1 MIRKVPGLVSGP
13 AGVTLATSPKTSQ
26 NYVFQGLVPMP
37 ITSAVPL
44 AFQGT
49 DRPVGALAKDYPDGH
64 VVRPHSHRRAQLMY
78 ASAGILEVRTD
89 ASFWVIPPQRALWI
103 PRDVTHEVR
112 MRGKVEMR
120 TIYVDVDRC
129 GFRAPEAP
137 VLIRVSALLRELI
150 LRAMTLGENW
160 SPDGRDG
167 LVMALLLEEI
177 EWKSDSPLHLQVPRD
192 ARLRKIF
199 DTYLSMPANPRS
211 LQDWAVE
218 VGASSRTLERR
229 FMTEFGLP
237 FREWR
242 QHMRL
247 LGALPLLG
255 AGRPI
260 TQVALEVGYET
271 PSAFSTMFRRFMG
284 VTPSDYLTRVRDP
297 D

>member
-1 MIRKVPGLVSGP
+1 
-13 AGVTLATSPKTSQ
+13 
-26 NYVFQGLVPMP
+26 MP

-44 AFQGT
+44 EFQGH
-49 DRPVGALAKDYPDGH
+49 DRPVCALAKDYPDGF
-64 VVRPHSHRRAQLMY
+64 VVRAHTHQRAQLMY

-89 ASFWVIPPQRALWI
+89 TSFWVIPPQRALWI
-103 PRDVTHEVR
+103 PGEVAHEVR
-112 MRGKVEMR
+112 MRGRVEMR
-120 TIYVDVDRC
+120 TIYVDVVRS
-129 GFRAPEAP
+129 GISAPDMP
-137 VLIRVSALLRELI
+137 VVIRVSALLRELI
-150 LRAMTLGENW
+150 LRAMTLPEDW
-160 SPDGRDG
+160 SPDGRDA
-167 LVMALLLEEI
+167 LVMALLLAEV

-199 DTYLSMPANPRS
+199 DIYLSTPADTRS

-229 FMTEFGLP
+229 FMTEFGVP

-242 QHMRL
+242 QQMRL

-260 TQVALEVGYET
+260 TQVALEVGYDT

-284 VTPSDYLTRVRDP
+284 VTPSEYLTRARGLA
-297 D
+297 

>member
-1 MIRKVPGLVSGP
+1 
-13 AGVTLATSPKTSQ
+13 
-26 NYVFQGLVPMP
+26 MP
-37 ITSAVPL
+37 ITSTVALEFHGP
-44 AFQGT
+44 

-64 VVRPHSHRRAQLMY
+64 VIHPHSHRRAQLMY

-89 ASFWVIPPQRALWI
+89 TSFWVIPPQRALWI
-103 PRDVTHEVR
+103 PGEVTHEVR
-112 MRGKVEMR
+112 MRGNVEMR
-120 TIYVDVDRC
+120 TIYVDVARC
-129 GFRAPEAP
+129 GMATPSDP
-137 VLIRVSALLRELI
+137 VVIRVSALLRELI
-150 LRAMTLGENW
+150 LRAMTLAEQW
-160 SPDGRDG
+160 SPQGKDA
-167 LVMALLLEEI
+167 LVMALLLEEL

-199 DTYLSMPANPRS
+199 DTYLNTPADARS

-260 TQVALEVGYET
+260 TQVALEVGYDT

-284 VTPSDYLTRVRDP
+284 VTPSEYLTRARDP
-297 D
+297 E

>member
-1 MIRKVPGLVSGP
+1 
-13 AGVTLATSPKTSQ
+13 
-26 NYVFQGLVPMP
+26 MP

-44 AFQGT
+44 GFQGH

-64 VVRPHSHRRAQLMY
+64 VVRAHSHQRAQLMY

-89 ASFWVIPPQRALWI
+89 TSFWVIPPQRALWI
-103 PRDVTHEVR
+103 PGGVAHEVR
-112 MRGKVEMR
+112 MRGRVEMR
-120 TIYVDVDRC
+120 TIYVDVARC
-129 GFRAPEAP
+129 GLSAPDTP
-137 VLIRVSALLRELI
+137 VVIRVSALLRELI
-150 LRAMTLGENW
+150 LRAMTLPDDW
-160 SPDGRDG
+160 SSDGRDA
-167 LVMALLLEEI
+167 LVMALLLEEV

-192 ARLRKIF
+192 PRLRKIF
-199 DTYLSMPANPRS
+199 DIYLSTPADTRS
-211 LQDWAVE
+211 LQDWAIE

-242 QHMRL
+242 QQMRL

-260 TQVALEVGYET
+260 TQVALEVGYDT

-284 VTPSDYLTRVRDP
+284 VTPSEYLTRARGLA
-297 D
+297 